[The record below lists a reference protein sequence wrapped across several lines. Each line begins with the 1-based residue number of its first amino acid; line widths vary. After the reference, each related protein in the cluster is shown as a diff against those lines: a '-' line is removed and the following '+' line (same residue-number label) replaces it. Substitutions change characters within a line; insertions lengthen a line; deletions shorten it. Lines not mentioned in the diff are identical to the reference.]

1 MKTARFIVAA
11 LLLSSAAMA
20 QDKGVGPLPPGK
32 PAGVKQADGAD
43 DEVPWLIVTA
53 IVSGVGGYILLG
65 HKKGTAAPAPTTTP

>member
-1 MKTARFIVAA
+1 
-11 LLLSSAAMA
+11 MA

-53 IVSGVGGYILLG
+53 VVSLAGGLLLFSY
-65 HKKGTAAPAPTTTP
+65 KTAATTPVTTTTS